1 MCLNSYFEG
10 IWRWHLSFLMLFA
23 ISTANNSC
31 IYVFRHLI
39 NANAINLPQDHK
51 TQRGTHT
58 HLAHTRATHS
68 QQITHNNNNNEYH
81 TRHSQLTWSQNV
93 VLGEQR
99 RCARSC
105 LLHVV
110 AVLQTTLNI
119 NMLGANNA
127 DDDDDNDGAAADAA
141 APPDSKRRDREQEQ
155 QSVAIW
161 DADDTLATLEQ
172 VCCGRWAANGKVPCL
187 NTLRVLG
194 THSQTET
201 QAQAHTLK
209 EAFRAIVG
217 RGQQVRVGCISE
229 IFRNSAWRKTM
240 PDITPSN
247 THALTALSL
256 S

>member
-1 MCLNSYFEG
+1 
-10 IWRWHLSFLMLFA
+10 MLFA

-68 QQITHNNNNNEYH
+68 QQITHNNNNNNEYH

-141 APPDSKRRDREQEQ
+141 PAAAAADSRRRDREQEL
-155 QSVAIW
+155 AAKRRHLRRW
-161 DADDTLATLEQ
+161 RHFGDTGAG

-194 THSQTET
+194 THTHTGTET
-201 QAQAHTLK
+201 GTHSQRGIHGHCWA
-209 EAFRAIVG
+209 RATG
-217 RGQQVRVGCISE
+217 ESRLHKRNISQ
-229 IFRNSAWRKTM
+229 FGPA
-240 PDITPSN
+240 
-247 THALTALSL
+247 
-256 S
+256 

>member
-1 MCLNSYFEG
+1 MPTP
-10 IWRWHLSFLMLFA
+10 
-23 ISTANNSC
+23 STC
-31 IYVFRHLI
+31 RKTTRHNEAHTL
-39 NANAINLPQDHK
+39 
-51 TQRGTHT
+51 THT
-58 HLAHTRATHS
+58 PAHTHV
-68 QQITHNNNNNEYH
+68 QPIHNKSRTTTTTTTTS

-161 DADDTLATLEQ
+161 DADDTLATLRQ
-172 VCCGRWAANGKVPCL
+172 VCAVAGGRLMAKC
-187 NTLRVLG
+187 
-194 THSQTET
+194 
-201 QAQAHTLK
+201 
-209 EAFRAIVG
+209 RA
-217 RGQQVRVGCISE
+217 
-229 IFRNSAWRKTM
+229 
-240 PDITPSN
+240 
-247 THALTALSL
+247 
-256 S
+256 